1 MSGNFVRNR
10 GVPLVLYHLYLES
23 GPQRKKTMVHVLELP
38 GCVVTGPTTEEAMAR
53 TPGIIR
59 EYLRLLQQHG
69 EAVDSEEEIQLEVEQ
84 HITEGSWLG
93 NGDPALLLPGDLE
106 LLTVDL
112 REECLQHS
120 QWIRQEMLDVVQ
132 GLSDE
137 QWVEKP
143 TKGRPI
149 RAILEHVFNAE
160 YSYIRGFGKLEGVA
174 GPGSVERK
182 SRDEFLA
189 WMEYVRTR
197 EHEKIRALTEVE
209 RREQSQHGQQIK
221 TASKVM
227 RRMLEHEWEHL
238 MEIKARLGYPL

>member
-1 MSGNFVRNR
+1 M
-10 GVPLVLYHLYLES
+10 LYHLYLES

-53 TPGIIR
+53 TPDIIR
-59 EYLRLLQQHG
+59 EYLRLLQHHG
-69 EAVDSEEEIQLEVEQ
+69 EVIDAEIQLEVAQ

-106 LLTVDL
+106 PLTIER
-112 REECLQHS
+112 REECLQLS
-120 QWIRQEMLDVVQ
+120 QWIRQEMLAMVQ
-132 GLSDE
+132 SLSDE
-137 QWVEKP
+137 QWQEKP
-143 TKGRPI
+143 ARGRTI

-160 YSYIRGFGKLEGVA
+160 YSYIRGFGKLEGMA

-197 EHEKIRALTEVE
+197 ENEKIRALTESE
-209 RREQSQHGQQIK
+209 RSEQTQHGQQIK

-238 MEIKARLGYPL
+238 MEIKVRLGYPL